1 VVLLYSGFGF
11 ILGICFFFATLLQ
24 NQKLAEMSSQ
34 NFKVFAVEDDPI
46 FSRMLRYLL
55 ELDPENEVRLFNRG
69 SEMME
74 FLHEKPSLVTI
85 DYSLPDTNGSE
96 LLRKIKAENP
106 DIPVIVI
113 SGQEDI
119 TTAVQLLKLG
129 AFDYICKDTEL
140 KDRLLNTLRHAK
152 RNESLVTQ
160 IELLKEEVGRKY
172 DFEKGII
179 GQSVAI
185 RKIFNLLEKAAT
197 TNITVSIT
205 GETGTGKE
213 VVAKAVHYNSPR
225 KSKPLVAVNV
235 AAIPEDLLESEL
247 FGYEKGAFTGAV
259 SRRIGKFEEAN
270 TGTIFLDEIGEMP
283 LHLQAKILRVLQER
297 EVVRIG
303 GNASVKIDV
312 RVIVATHRNLAEEVK
327 AGNFRQ
333 DLYYRL
339 LGLPIHLPP
348 LRDRDNDI
356 LILAKH
362 FLDNFCKENKLGS
375 IKISPEAAAKLR
387 KYSFPGNVRELK
399 AVVELACVM
408 SSEGTIEENDIIFN
422 ESSANE
428 ELLNT
433 EMTLDDYTFRIIRH
447 YLQKYDHNVI
457 QVANKLNIG
466 KSTIYRYLKQMEALG
481 V

>member
-1 VVLLYSGFGF
+1 
-11 ILGICFFFATLLQ
+11 
-24 NQKLAEMSSQ
+24 M

-55 ELDPENEVRLFNRG
+55 ELDPENEVRIFNKG
-69 SEMME
+69 SEMLN

-85 DYSLPDTNGSE
+85 DYSLPDTNGAD
-96 LLRKIKAENP
+96 LLKKIKAENP
-106 DIPVIVI
+106 DTPVIVI

-160 IELLKEEVGRKY
+160 IELLKEEVSRKY
-172 DFEKGII
+172 DFEKSII
-179 GQSVAI
+179 GQSGAI
-185 RKIFNLLEKAAT
+185 RRIFSLLEKAIG

-213 VVAKAVHYNSPR
+213 VVAKAVHYNSVR
-225 KSKPLVAVNV
+225 KSKPFIAVNV

-247 FGYEKGAFTGAV
+247 FGHEKGAFTGAV

-283 LHLQAKILRVLQER
+283 MHLQAKILRVLQER
-297 EVVRIG
+297 EVVRVG
-303 GNASVKIDV
+303 SNASVKIDV
-312 RVIVATHRNLAEEVK
+312 RVIVATHRNLGEEVK

-339 LGLPIHLPP
+339 LGLPINLPP

-356 LILAKH
+356 LVLAKH
-362 FLDNFCKENKLGS
+362 FLDSFSKENKMGT
-375 IKISPEAAAKLR
+375 IKISSEAAAKLK
-387 KYSFPGNVRELK
+387 KYAYPGNVRELK
-399 AVVELACVM
+399 AVIELASVM
-408 SSEGTIEENDIIFN
+408 CNDGIIEEGDIIFD
-422 ESSANE
+422 ETSANE

-433 EMTLDDYTFRIIRH
+433 EMTLDDYTYRIIRH
-447 YLQKYDHNVI
+447 YLQKYDENVL
-457 QVANKLNIG
+457 QVASKLNIG

-481 V
+481 I

>member
-1 VVLLYSGFGF
+1 MYFFGNNISF
-11 ILGICFFFATLLQ
+11 LQ
-24 NQKLAEMSSQ
+24 VYLKNSNYFNMISQ

-55 ELDPENEVRLFNRG
+55 ELDPENEVRIFNKG
-69 SEMME
+69 SEMLN

-85 DYSLPDTNGSE
+85 DYSLPDTNGAD
-96 LLRKIKAENP
+96 LLKKIKAENP

-160 IELLKEEVGRKY
+160 IELLKEEVSRKY
-172 DFEKGII
+172 DFEKSII

-185 RKIFNLLEKAAT
+185 RRIFSLLEKAT
-197 TNITVSIT
+197 GTNITVSIT
-205 GETGTGKE
+205 GETGSGKE
-213 VVAKAVHYNSPR
+213 VVAKAVHYNSQR
-225 KSKPLVAVNV
+225 KSKPFVAVNV

-327 AGNFRQ
+327 SGNFRQ

-362 FLDNFCKENKLGS
+362 FLDSFTKENKMGAV
-375 IKISPEAAAKLR
+375 KISVEAAAKLK
-387 KYSFPGNVRELK
+387 KYTYPGNVRELK
-399 AVVELACVM
+399 AVIELASVM
-408 SSEGTIEENDIIFN
+408 SSDGIIEESDIIFD
-422 ESSANE
+422 ETSANE

-433 EMTLDDYTFRIIRH
+433 EMTLDDYTYRIIRH
-447 YLQKYDHNVI
+447 YLQKYDDNVI

-481 V
+481 I